1 LPNYLPKLYKDLMN
15 DSFGDSGELVE
26 NAEEVRKRKL
36 TWIDAHSLDD
46 EKIEVR

>member
-1 LPNYLPKLYKDLMN
+1 MVGKGN
-15 DSFGDSGELVE
+15 D
-26 NAEEVRKRKL
+26 VRKRKL